1 MKTIKKLVLVKLLLL
16 SVCLFAQ
23 EVAVNNGV
31 FQFEQETIDYGTI
44 EQNSDGNRKFIFK
57 NTGNSPIVIT
67 NVKGSCGCTVAT
79 KPEKPI
85 LPNQNGEIKVKYAT
99 NRLGKFSK
107 EIKVS
112 SNASEPIKVI
122 KITGNVI
129 QPQVASS
136 VEE

>member
-1 MKTIKKLVLVKLLLL
+1 MKTIKKLVLVKLLLV
-16 SVCLFAQ
+16 SMCVFAQ
-23 EVAVNNGV
+23 KVSENTGV

-44 EQNSDGNRKFIFK
+44 EQNSDGNRKFVFK
-57 NTGNSPIVIT
+57 NTGDTPIVIS

-85 LPNQNGEIKVKYAT
+85 LPNETGEIKVKYAT

-112 SNASEPIKVI
+112 SNASESIKVI

>member
-16 SVCLFAQ
+16 SACLFAQ
-23 EVAVNNGV
+23 EVVDNNGV
-31 FQFEQETIDYGTI
+31 FQFEQETIDYGII
-44 EQNSDGNRKFIFK
+44 EQNSDGNRKFVFK
-57 NTGNSPIVIT
+57 NTGNAPIVIT

-85 LPNQNGEIKVKYAT
+85 LPNEIGEIKVKYAT

-107 EIKVS
+107 DITVR
-112 SNASEPIKVI
+112 SNASEAMKVI
-122 KITGNVI
+122 KIKGNVI

-136 VEE
+136 DE